1 MWFNFSIIFLNIY
14 NFWLILNW
22 LLIVVQSWIFQD
34 VIFFILW
41 VLLLFYVVVIYSI
54 LRTFLLWKR
63 NISDIVIFM
72 LSVLFFRKSY
82 YLNIKNT
89 CLCVWIYILIFILI
103 LFLILIY
110 LSYIIF
116 LLIYILLLLIIIMI
130 LIYLESPFICTS
142 YFIIKNQLFFY
153 IIIFLIID
161 LLLLNIYLN
170 WRLLFYLLAILSV
183 SNISWIMSWFDS
195 ISLIINYDM
204 FT

>member
-14 NFWLILNW
+14 NFWLIFTW
-22 LLIVVQSWIFQD
+22 LSIVVQSWTFEDI
-34 VIFFILW
+34 IFFILW
-41 VLLLFYVVVIYSI
+41 VLLLFYVVVIHSI
-54 LRTFLLWKR
+54 FRTFLLWKR
-63 NISDIVIFM
+63 YISDIVIFM

-89 CLCVWIYILIFILI
+89 CLCIWIYILIFILI

-110 LSYIIF
+110 LRYIIF
-116 LLIYILLLLIIIMI
+116 LFIYILLLLIIFT
-130 LIYLESPFICTS
+130 IYLDSPFICTS

-153 IIIFLIID
+153 IIIFLIIN
-161 LLLLNIYLN
+161 LFLLNIYLN

-183 SNISWIMSWFDS
+183 SNISWIMSRFNS

>member
-14 NFWLILNW
+14 NFWLIFIW
-22 LLIVVQSWIFQD
+22 LLIVVQSWIFED
-34 VIFFILW
+34 IIFFILW
-41 VLLLFYVVVIYSI
+41 VLLLLYFVVIYSI
-54 LRTFLLWKR
+54 FSTFLLWKR
-63 NISDIVIFM
+63 YISDIVIFM

-89 CLCVWIYILIFILI
+89 CLCIWIYILIFILI

-110 LSYIIF
+110 LRYIIF
-116 LLIYILLLLIIIMI
+116 LFIYILLLLIIFT
-130 LIYLESPFICTS
+130 IYLDSPFICTS

-153 IIIFLIID
+153 IIIFLIIN
-161 LLLLNIYLN
+161 LFLLNIYLN

-183 SNISWIMSWFDS
+183 SNISWIMSRFNS